1 MKQGIQTKRGIFGNV
16 QAWGDAVEEQGRKS
30 LHSHMIVFIENF
42 DRLITMLWSNDTHTR
57 DCAKD
62 EILSYFEKVMSSS
75 YDILPQ
81 SFSHQSKTTT
91 KQDNSVEKETSC
103 VDCTENDNSITTNCI
118 VNQQVSQCKGSLI
131 KLPKQNYRDMHHR
144 KHGKQY
150 KGMVSRCTSCNNLCT
165 TKQMIWNAIMTWHD
179 AAQKEY
185 PDYFK
190 SDISF
195 PLTKEEIHVI
205 ALRFSLI

>member
-1 MKQGIQTKRGIFGNV
+1 
-16 QAWGDAVEEQGRKS
+16 
-30 LHSHMIVFIENF
+30 
-42 DRLITMLWSNDTHTR
+42 
-57 DCAKD
+57 
-62 EILSYFEKVMSSS
+62 MSSS

-91 KQDNSVEKETSC
+91 KQDNRVEKETSC

-150 KGMVSRCTSCNNLCT
+150 KGMVSRCTSCNNLFT

-179 AAQKEY
+179 AAKKEY

-195 PLTKEEIHVI
+195 PLNIKKKYM
-205 ALRFSLI
+205 